1 MTWYLWICIIF
12 FSGLFAIKA
21 AYVFSTVLVLGRTK
35 GALFVSTSR
44 VRINTLLDAV
54 PMHAGQRFIDLG
66 CGDGR
71 VLRRA
76 RKRYGVQATGYELN
90 PLAYLKARLLCF
102 GRSGVRVRWQ
112 DFRGADL
119 SQADVVFCYLF
130 PDLLQEVTVLFRAK
144 LKPGAVLVSCNFG
157 LPGYIPWKVL
167 RPGGPLDNDPIYIY
181 RQSAAV

>member
-1 MTWYLWICIIF
+1 MTWYLWTCIIL
-12 FSGLFAIKA
+12 FSVLFAIKA
-21 AYVFSTVLVLGRTK
+21 AYVFSTVLVLGRTR

-44 VRINTLLDAV
+44 VRINRFLDAV
-54 PMHAGQRFIDLG
+54 PMQAGQLFIDLG

-76 RKRYGVQATGYELN
+76 RKRYNVQATGYELN
-90 PLAYLKARLLCF
+90 PFAYLKARLLCF
-102 GRSGVRVRWQ
+102 GRPGVRVRWQ
-112 DFRGADL
+112 DIRRADL

-130 PDLLQEVTVLFRAK
+130 PDLLLEVTALFRAR
-144 LKPGAVLVSCNFG
+144 LKPGAVLVSCNFA

-181 RQSAAV
+181 RQPAAD